1 MDGRKPIGPNGE
13 TMSALSWPS
22 HLLRETESRD
32 LFLVELSQSMVRTVS
47 FHSLGKT
54 LWTARFSELLFYST
68 SILTPAFSL

>member
-1 MDGRKPIGPNGE
+1 MDGLKPIGPNGE

-54 LWTARFSELLFYST
+54 LWTARFFRAVLLINLDSD
-68 SILTPAFSL
+68 SGFSL